1 MRLTN
6 PVLWIF
12 LAAIFNALAAFFTIR
27 DQDRQ
32 TTELR
37 GWMTGG
43 DSIAYFEPL
52 RRGGRLAY
60 FIRHTGSFPAYDVVV
75 RVHDENERLIEGP
88 IPVGMIT
95 GGSGLDWLAVAQ
107 SLRFPDPPPPGTTA
121 KRFRVEIQA
130 RNGVAVQRLRVWPDQ
145 GRWRTESRDV
155 QLPSARPLPPF
166 REAQEQ

>member
-1 MRLTN
+1 MKLTN

-12 LAAIFNALAAFFTIR
+12 AAAIFNAFAAYFTLR
-27 DQDRQ
+27 EQDRQ
-32 TTELR
+32 TNELR
-37 GWMTGG
+37 GWMTGA
-43 DSIAYFEPL
+43 DSYAYFEPL
-52 RRGGRLAY
+52 RRDGRLAY
-60 FIRHTGSFPAYDVVV
+60 YIRHTGSYPAYDVVV
-75 RVHDENERLIEGP
+75 RVHGENDRLIEGP

-95 GGSGLDWLAVAQ
+95 GGSGLDWLAVAT
-107 SLRFPDPPPPGTTA
+107 SLRFPDPPPPGATA

-130 RNGVAVQRLRVWPDQ
+130 RNGVAVQRLRLWPDQ

>member
-43 DSIAYFEPL
+43 DSIVYF
-52 RRGGRLAY
+52 
-60 FIRHTGSFPAYDVVV
+60 
-75 RVHDENERLIEGP
+75 
-88 IPVGMIT
+88 
-95 GGSGLDWLAVAQ
+95 
-107 SLRFPDPPPPGTTA
+107 
-121 KRFRVEIQA
+121 
-130 RNGVAVQRLRVWPDQ
+130 
-145 GRWRTESRDV
+145 
-155 QLPSARPLPPF
+155 
-166 REAQEQ
+166 

>member
-43 DSIAYFEPL
+43 DSIVYFEPL

-60 FIRHTGSFPAYDVVV
+60 FIRHTGSFPA
-75 RVHDENERLIEGP
+75 
-88 IPVGMIT
+88 
-95 GGSGLDWLAVAQ
+95 
-107 SLRFPDPPPPGTTA
+107 
-121 KRFRVEIQA
+121 
-130 RNGVAVQRLRVWPDQ
+130 
-145 GRWRTESRDV
+145 
-155 QLPSARPLPPF
+155 
-166 REAQEQ
+166 